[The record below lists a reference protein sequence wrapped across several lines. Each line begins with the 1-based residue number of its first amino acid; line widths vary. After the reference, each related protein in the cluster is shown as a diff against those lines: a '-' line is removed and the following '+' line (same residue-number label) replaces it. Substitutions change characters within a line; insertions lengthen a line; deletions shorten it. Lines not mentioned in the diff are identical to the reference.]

1 MEKNNIEI
9 NRNNELMMNNVT
21 DSEYSDSTSES
32 ESCESVTTKESISF
46 IDSLQ
51 ENEIYDLQSTITQM
65 MDEYLDTIELLK
77 IAKPDFHKKMIDEIT
92 NTMYYTLL
100 DSNICKE
107 ECFEELYE
115 FVDSLS
121 EMSYDINSIPHRSE
135 EHSEKHLTKEKIN
148 ILQEKIEILINIKQ
162 PPQKSKEWYEF
173 RHNLISASNIYKVF
187 GSDSKRNELIYEKCK
202 PVECVDYSSSYV
214 NTESPLHWG
223 NKYEPL
229 TVMMYEKKYNTK
241 IMDFG
246 CIPHPKYSFI
256 GASPDG
262 INNELNSPLYGRMV
276 EIKNIV
282 NREIDGIPS
291 EAYWTQM
298 QIQMETCDLDEC
310 DFIETRFKQ
319 YANSSEFWE
328 DTNPDRGII
337 LYFVRRDSTPCPPL
351 YKYMPLDI
359 ELNQD
364 ALDNWVFN
372 TQNELKDEWI
382 LFETHYWYLDEFSC
396 VLVKRNKKWFEM
408 ALPKIEE
415 TWNTILEER
424 VNGYEHRLP
433 KKRIKT
439 EVLEDENG
447 KHIKNFPTT
456 NTFCLIK
463 LDS

>member
-1 MEKNNIEI
+1 MEI
-9 NRNNELMMNNVT
+9 NNDMNTNNVT
-21 DSEYSDSTSES
+21 DSEYSDSET
-32 ESCESVTTKESISF
+32 VTTTESISF

-51 ENEIYDLQSTITQM
+51 ENEIYDLETTITQL
-65 MDEYLDTIELLK
+65 MDEYLNTSEFLK
-77 IAKPDFHKKMIDEIT
+77 IAKPDFHKKMMDEIT
-92 NTMYYTLL
+92 TTMYDTLL

-107 ECFEELYE
+107 DSFEDLYE

-121 EMSYDINSIPHRSE
+121 VITYDINCIPPRSE
-135 EHSEKHLTKEKIN
+135 EHNEKNLTKEEIN
-148 ILQEKIEILINIKQ
+148 ILQQKIENLINIKQ

-187 GSDSKRNELIYEKCK
+187 GSDSKKNELIYEKCK
-202 PVECVDYSSSYV
+202 PVESVDYSSFYV

-246 CIPHPKYSFI
+246 CIPHPKHSFI

-262 INNELNSPLYGRMV
+262 INCELNSPLYGRMV

-319 YANSSEFWE
+319 YANSNEFWE
-328 DTNPDRGII
+328 DNNPDRGVI

-359 ELNQD
+359 ELNHD
-364 ALDNWVFN
+364 SIDTWIFN
-372 TQNELKDEWI
+372 TRNEVKDEWI
-382 LFETHYWYLDEFSC
+382 LFETHYWYLDEISC
-396 VLVKRNKKWFEM
+396 VLVKRNRKWFEM

-424 VNGYEHRLP
+424 ISGYEHRSP

-447 KHIKNFPTT
+447 KHIKNIPST